1 MESAS
6 GLIETLWSQVGG
18 FLGPYLPRVLAA
30 FAILLAAWVGA
41 RLARA
46 AAARAAAR
54 ARLDERLQSPGLA
67 QTLAGLAPAGVWLLA
82 LPALL
87 GTLELQGLLTP
98 VNAMLSRLMAFVP
111 NLIGSA
117 VVLGIGLLVARIVR
131 QVVSGLA
138 RAAGSERVAEK
149 LGLAAS
155 LGAEGLAGLAGRIV
169 FALLLLPTLMAALQP
184 LGMDAL
190 TQPLSRLLETLVQ
203 MVPKLI
209 SAALVVGIAVFLG
222 RALANLA
229 SAVLGGAGLDRLPA
243 RMGMTPAGAAD
254 SATKLAGRTPSEW
267 VGSAVMLTLVV
278 VAIAQAA
285 EILGLPVLTEI
296 VATAGAA
303 LARLAAAAVIVVAG
317 LMIAALAARGIE
329 AGPLPNARAVAWAAR
344 GAILFF
350 AGALALRQAG
360 LPAEIV
366 AIAFGAVVGAVAI
379 SVAVAFGIGGR
390 EVAARTVER
399 VAATF
404 EPRAVPH
411 AAPESAQE
419 PTPRVA
425 SQSYTGAADAGTDV
439 PAPGTRP

>member
-6 GLIETLWSQVGG
+6 SFIDTLWNPVAG
-18 FLGPYLPRVLAA
+18 FLGPYLPKALATLAILAA
-30 FAILLAAWVGA
+30 AWIGA

-46 AAARAAAR
+46 AVGRLAAR

-67 QTLAGLAPAGVWLLA
+67 QTLAGLAPPLVWLLA

-98 VNAMLSRLMAFVP
+98 VNAMLSRLMGFVP
-111 NLIGSA
+111 NIVGSA
-117 VVLGIGLLVARIVR
+117 VVLGIGLLVARIAR

-138 RAAGSERVAEK
+138 RAAGSERAAEK
-149 LGLAAS
+149 LGLAGS
-155 LGAEGLAGLAGRIV
+155 LGPEGLAGLAGRVV

-190 TQPLSRLLETLVQ
+190 TQPLSRLFETLVN
-203 MVPKLI
+203 MVPKII
-209 SAALVVGIAVFLG
+209 SAALVVGIAVLIG

-229 SAVLGGAGLDRLPA
+229 AAVLAGAGLDRLPS
-243 RMGMTPAGAAD
+243 RMGMLPAEGASPAVRF
-254 SATKLAGRTPSEW
+254 AGRLPSEW
-267 VGSAVMLTLVV
+267 AGSAVMLALVV
-278 VAIAQAA
+278 VAIAQAT
-285 EILGLPVLTEI
+285 EILGLPVLTEL

-303 LARLAAAAVIVVAG
+303 LARLAVAAVVLVAG
-317 LMIAALAARGIE
+317 LLLASLAARGIE
-329 AGPLPNARAVAWAAR
+329 SGSLPNARAVAWAAR

-379 SVAVAFGIGGR
+379 AIAVAFGIGGR
-390 EVAARTVER
+390 EVAARAVER

-404 EPRAVPH
+404 ETLPSTPTSH
-411 AAPESAQE
+411 AAA
-419 PTPRVA
+419 TAGDNATAGPR
-425 SQSYTGAADAGTDV
+425 
-439 PAPGTRP
+439 P